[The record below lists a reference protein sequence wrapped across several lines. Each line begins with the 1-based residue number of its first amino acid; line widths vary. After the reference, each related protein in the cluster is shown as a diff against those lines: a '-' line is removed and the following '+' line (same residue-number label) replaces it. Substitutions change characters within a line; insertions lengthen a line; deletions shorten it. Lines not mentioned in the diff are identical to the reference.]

1 MGGMGET
8 LAALFFPLALFAL
21 AVWAIHRWFRRYEG
35 NLPRSRLGVVV
46 ESEGELDAIA
56 PMIGTYHGDEI
67 HEWVRY
73 RGERYDFAY
82 VAPPRYRLRVKPG
95 ELFLAPG
102 VVYRKV

>member
-21 AVWAIHRWFRRYEG
+21 ALWGLHRWFRRLG
-35 NLPRSRLGVVV
+35 PRGAVV
-46 ESEGELDAIA
+46 ESQAELEAFA
-56 PMIGTYHGDEI
+56 PVIGTYHGDEI

-73 RGERYDFAY
+73 RGARYDFAF
-82 VAPPRYRLRVKPG
+82 VAPPRYRFAVKAN

>member
-21 AVWAIHRWFRRYEG
+21 VLWGVHRWFRRFE
-35 NLPRSRLGVVV
+35 PQGVVV
-46 ESEGELDAIA
+46 ESEIELEAIA
-56 PMIGTYHGDEI
+56 PVIGTYHGDEI

-82 VAPPRYRLRVKPG
+82 VAPPRYRLRVKAN